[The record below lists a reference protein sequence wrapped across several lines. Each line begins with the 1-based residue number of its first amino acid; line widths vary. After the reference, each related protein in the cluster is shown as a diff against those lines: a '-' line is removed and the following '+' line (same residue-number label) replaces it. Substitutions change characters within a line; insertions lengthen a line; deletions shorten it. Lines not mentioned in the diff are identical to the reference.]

1 MKYQLITPL
10 LPLKDEYTVV
20 ERVFAARGMA
30 PEDVE
35 HYLHTTIDDIL
46 DPATIERIDEG
57 VKMLI
62 SHIAQEDKIFIQV
75 DSDCDG
81 YTSAALLINY
91 INTLFPGFAQN
102 NIIYRLHEGKQH
114 GLILDTIPDD
124 VGLVIAPD
132 SSSNDYEVHQ
142 QLYEK
147 GVEVLV
153 IDHHEAEKVSDYAC
167 VVNNQLCDYPTKS
180 LSGVGMVY
188 KFCSYIDQIMGESIA
203 DEFLDLVALG
213 LIGDMM
219 DLRDFETKEL
229 IERGLNGR
237 IRNPFF
243 RQMNKVQNYS
253 ITKAGG
259 LNPFSIGFYIAP
271 AINAMNRFGSASE
284 KMLLF
289 ESMLEFKAYEMIPST
304 KRGCKGQYETRV
316 EQACR
321 TATNVKKHQDKEV
334 DNSCELIESVIRAN
348 GLLNNKLLIITLDK
362 NHSIDRNLTGL
373 IANKF
378 TAKYQRPTLLL
389 IETPAEDLDNNEI
402 ILWSGSGRGYVTTDF
417 DDLRGFCRDS
427 GLCALAE
434 GHANAC
440 GIIIEDAKLADFI
453 EYSNAKLAD
462 CEFTPCTIVDFIWH
476 GYDFTGNDVLDI
488 AGLDA
493 LWGQGLPQPNI
504 ALENLHISP
513 SSINLMSRDKKP
525 TLKIMLPN
533 GVSIIKF
540 GSSIEE
546 YEQLMQTPE
555 TGSIVMNIIGK
566 CAINEWNGSI
576 TPQII
581 ATDMEIVGQTLYY
594 F

>member
-389 IETPAEDLDNNEI
+389 IETPAEDLNNNEI

>member
-30 PEDVE
+30 PENVE

-62 SHIAQEDKIFIQV
+62 SHIAAEDKIFIQV

-91 INTLFPGFAQN
+91 INVLFPGFAQN
-102 NIIYRLHEGKQH
+102 NIVYRLHEGKQH
-114 GLILDTIPDD
+114 GLILDTIPEDI
-124 VGLVIAPD
+124 GLVIAPD
-132 SSSNDYEVHQ
+132 SSSNDYEVHRE
-142 QLYEK
+142 LYEK
-147 GVEVLV
+147 GIEVLV
-153 IDHHEAEKVSDYAC
+153 IDHHEAEKVSEYAC
-167 VVNNQLCDYPTKS
+167 VINNQLCDYPTKS

-188 KFCSYIDQIMGESIA
+188 KFCSYIDKIMGQDIA
-203 DEFLDLVALG
+203 NEFLDLVALG

-243 RQMNKVQNYS
+243 RQMNTVQNFS
-253 ITKAGG
+253 ISKAGG
-259 LNPFSIGFYIAP
+259 LNPYSIGFYIAP
-271 AINAMNRFGSASE
+271 AINAMNRFGSDSQ

-321 TATNVKKHQDKEV
+321 TATNVKKQQDKAVE
-334 DNSCELIESVIRAN
+334 NSCEIIESVIRAN
-348 GLLNNKLLIITLDK
+348 GLLNNKLLVITLDNK
-362 NHSIDRNLTGL
+362 HSIDRNLTGL

-378 TAKYQRPTLLL
+378 CAKYQRPTLLL
-389 IETPAEDLDNNEI
+389 IETETPEGI
-402 ILWSGSGRGYVTTDF
+402 VWSGSGRGYVTADF
-417 DDLRGFCRDS
+417 DDLRAFCKDS
-427 GLCALAE
+427 NLCALAE

-440 GIIIEDAKLADFI
+440 GIIITDENLQEFI
-453 EYSNAKLAD
+453 DYSNEKLKD

-493 LWGQGLPQPNI
+493 LWGQGLPQPII
-504 ALENLHISP
+504 ALENLHVSP
-513 SSINLMSRDKKP
+513 AAITLMSRDKKP
-525 TLKIMLPN
+525 TLKIILPN
-533 GVSIIKF
+533 GVSMIKF

-566 CAINEWNGSI
+566 CAINEWNGAI
-576 TPQII
+576 TPQIKI
-581 ATDMEIVGQTLYY
+581 SEMEIVGQTLYY

>member
-153 IDHHEAEKVSDYAC
+153 IDHHEAEKVSEYAC

-427 GLCALAE
+427 DLCALAE

-453 EYSNAKLAD
+453 KYSNAKLAD

-504 ALENLHISP
+504 ALENLHVSP

-525 TLKIMLPN
+525 TLKIILSN

-581 ATDMEIVGQTLYY
+581 VTDMEIVGQTLYY

>member
-81 YTSAALLINY
+81 YTSAAMLINY

-102 NIIYRLHEGKQH
+102 NITYRLHEGKQH

-389 IETPAEDLDNNEI
+389 IETPAEDLNNNEI

-453 EYSNAKLAD
+453 EYSNAKLAN

-525 TLKIMLPN
+525 TLKIILPN
-533 GVSIIKF
+533 GVSLIKF

-581 ATDMEIVGQTLYY
+581 VTDMEIVGQTLYY

>member
-30 PEDVE
+30 PEDVQ
-35 HYLHTTIDDIL
+35 HYLNTTIDDIL

-132 SSSNDYEVHQ
+132 SSSNDYEVHKE
-142 QLYEK
+142 LYEK
-147 GVEVLV
+147 GIEVLV

-188 KFCSYIDQIMGESIA
+188 KFCSYIDKIMGEQLA
-203 DEFLDLVALG
+203 DDFLDLVALG

-243 RQMNKVQNYS
+243 RQMNKVQNFS

-271 AINAMNRFGSASE
+271 AINAMNRFGSDRE

-334 DNSCELIESVIRAN
+334 ENSCDLIESVIRAN

-362 NHSIDRNLTGL
+362 SHSIDRNLTGL

-389 IETPAEDLDNNEI
+389 IETPIENAI
-402 ILWSGSGRGYVTTDF
+402 VWSGSGRGYVTTDF

-427 GLCALAE
+427 GLCDLAE

-440 GIIIEDAKLADFI
+440 GIIISDENLEKFI
-453 EYSNAKLAD
+453 EYSNRELAD

-476 GYDFTGNDVLDI
+476 GYDFTGKDVLDI

-493 LWGQGLPQPNI
+493 LWGQGLPQPII
-504 ALENLHISP
+504 ALENLHVSP
-513 SSINLMSRDKKP
+513 SAINLMSRDKKP
-525 TLKIMLPN
+525 TLKILLSN
-533 GVSIIKF
+533 GVSLIKF

-546 YEQLMQTPE
+546 YEQLMLTPE
-555 TGSIVMNIIGK
+555 TGSIVMNILGK
-566 CAINEWNGSI
+566 CAINDWNGAIS
-576 TPQII
+576 PQII
-581 ATDMEIVGQTLYY
+581 VSDMEIVGQTLYY